1 MGAEARSTD
10 TADAYVPLHVRVERQ
25 AALTPSAVAVVDGA
39 ETCTYAELVT
49 RAGLLARRL
58 RHLGAAP
65 ETAIG
70 VCLPRGIELVVS
82 LLAVWKSGAAYVPL
96 DPEHPWERSAWV
108 LKDTGVDLVVA
119 DGDLAA
125 RVSDTGARPVAP
137 TCAAGPD
144 SPAGPASDVR
154 GERTPDT
161 PGEQA
166 AYVLYTSG
174 STGRPKGVVVSHAG
188 IANRVSWVVR
198 RHGLGPA
205 DRVLQKTTIT
215 FDAACW
221 EVFAPLVS
229 GGTFVLAPRGAE
241 ADPTTLLRTVAD
253 HEVTVLQVVPS
264 MLRTLADEPGWAD
277 CAALRLLFCA
287 GEPLHAELV
296 QRVLARRDI
305 EVWNTYGPTECSIDI
320 TAHRFDP
327 AQQHGPVPIGRPIT
341 GMRVLV
347 ADAEG
352 RPVSVGTRGEL
363 YAGGV
368 GVARGYLGQPERTA
382 ESFVPD
388 PYATDGSR
396 LYRTGDLVRWS
407 ADGTLEYLGRA
418 DDQVKVNGVRV
429 EPGEVEAA
437 LVAHPQ
443 VRGAVVRAFTRDGT
457 TRLVGYVL
465 RGHAREGRPADS
477 DLRGFLR
484 TRLPGSYLP
493 TVVVEVDAFP
503 LTPNGKVDR
512 LALAE
517 PAPEADL
524 DVVAPR
530 TDAERLVAD
539 VWQGLLGGE
548 DVGVNS
554 DFFRLGGTS
563 LQLTRLAN
571 RLRSASG
578 REVRLREL
586 LTATTVEAQ
595 ARLIEGYAEDA
606 DVIPKIPRPTT
617 GSGEQGGLQVSYGQR
632 RLWFLDRM
640 NPGSPE
646 WVSVLPLR
654 VPAGASDAAVR
665 RALDALVA
673 RHEALRTRF
682 GLVDGEP
689 TQFVMPPGPHELTV
703 VETDPDHL
711 HQVLAAAAEHGFDL
725 ETGPVLRAVL
735 ARMPTEQ
742 GKAVLS
748 LAIHHIACDGWSSA
762 ILDREFHEL
771 LAAEMNGTPS
781 RLAPPRLQYADYAAW
796 QRTAQDDAST
806 EREIQHWTSVL
817 DGLEPLPLPTD
828 RPRPPVRDGRG
839 GIVAFTLPASLT
851 EAFEELGRHH
861 GTTLYETLLTAFATL
876 LARYTGQWDTPIG
889 TPVAGRDREET
900 EDIVGFFLNSLV
912 IRCRPHAELGFDRAL
927 DHVRGVFREALAH
940 QTLPFERLVAAL
952 DAEGDLARTPL
963 YQVAFDLHDEELTG
977 SAALDDFHALEDA
990 WSVAKTDLSLFMRRA
1005 ADGRMIGGL
1014 EYATAL
1020 FDRTTVERLARHFVR
1035 VVEAVTADP
1044 GLPLGELHL
1053 LSSAEL
1059 DRLSEWSRNPGP
1071 LPTEPPYETFERWA
1085 AETPDAIAVTSGG
1098 ADLTYRGLDERANAL
1113 AHRLRALGVG
1123 PEDAVGVLLDRG
1135 PDLLAA
1141 LLAVWKAGGAYLPLD
1156 PSHPAG
1162 RVKTVLSDAGARVLV
1177 VDSASRDRIGRPPG
1191 TRLLLTDAATEP
1203 TVTTAP
1209 DRTPD
1214 LDRLAYVIYTSGSTG
1229 RPKGVQITHAGLANH
1244 LDWAVAELVG
1254 RADEGAPVF
1263 SSVAFD
1269 LVVPNLWAPLMAGR
1283 TVTLLPQDLDLGT
1296 LGQLLVEAGPFAFV
1310 KMTPAHLEIL
1320 SDQLTPEQVRALA
1333 RVYVVA
1339 GEALPGRLVDG
1350 WAAPVINEYG
1360 PTEASIGTC
1369 VFPAPDDGNREIVP
1383 IGRPL
1388 PNMTM
1393 RVLDN
1398 RLQPVPVGV
1407 TGELYVGGVGVA
1419 RGYAGRPAQTGAAF
1433 LPDPY
1438 GAPGDRMYRTGD
1450 LVRLLPGG
1458 EVDFL
1463 GRIDHQVKIRGH
1475 RIETTEIQVV
1485 LADHPRVREAVV
1497 TVRET
1502 RPGDRSLVAHY
1513 VAAGDTPP
1521 SHDELV
1527 THCTEHLPPYMV
1539 PSAFMALPALPLNA
1553 NGKVDR
1559 AALSALEPRTE
1570 PDVVAPRTVVEERV
1584 AEIWTDLL
1592 GRDVGVYGNFF
1603 HTGGNSILAIRL
1615 VASLQDAFEI
1625 ELPMRAVF
1633 EGPTVAELATAIEE
1647 LIRAE
1652 VEALTDDELIA
1663 QTLRFGE

>member
-10 TADAYVPLHVRVERQ
+10 TADAYVPLHVRVEAQ
-25 AALTPSAVAVVDGA
+25 AELTPSAVAVVDGA
-39 ETCTYAELVT
+39 ETYTYAELEA
-49 RAGLLARRL
+49 RAALLAHRL
-58 RHLGAAP
+58 RELGAAP
-65 ETAIG
+65 EAAIG
-70 VCLPRGIELVVS
+70 VCLPRGIELIVS

-108 LKDTGVDLVVA
+108 LKDTAADLVIVDDA
-119 DGDLAA
+119 LAA

-144 SPAGPASDVR
+144 SPAGPAQDV
-154 GERTPDT
+154 

-205 DRVLQKTTIT
+205 DRVLQKTTLT

-229 GGTFVLAPRGAE
+229 GGTVVLAPPGAE
-241 ADPTTLLRTVAD
+241 ADASMLLRAVAA
-253 HEVTVLQVVPS
+253 HEVSVLQVVPS
-264 MLRTLADEPGWAD
+264 MLRILADEPGWAD
-277 CAALRLLFCA
+277 CTALRLLFSA

-296 QRVLARRDI
+296 QSVIARRDV

-327 AQQHGPVPIGRPIT
+327 AQQHGPVPIGRPIP

-347 ADAEG
+347 ADSGG

-382 ESFVPD
+382 EGFVPD

-437 LVAHPQ
+437 LVAHPD
-443 VRGAVVRAFTRDGT
+443 VRGAVVKAFTRDGT
-457 TRLVGYVL
+457 TRLVGYVH
-465 RGHAREGRPADS
+465 RRDAGEGQRADT
-477 DLRGFLR
+477 DLRDFLR
-484 TRLPGSYLP
+484 TRLPGSHVP
-493 TVVVEVDAFP
+493 TVVVELDRFP
-503 LTPNGKVDR
+503 LTPSGKVDR
-512 LALAE
+512 LALPE
-517 PAPEADL
+517 PAPDADQ
-524 DVVAPR
+524 DITAPR
-530 TDAERLVAD
+530 TEAERLVAR
-539 VWQGLLGGE
+539 VWQDLLGG
-548 DVGVNS
+548 DDFGVNS

-571 RLRSASG
+571 RLRSVSG
-578 REVRLREL
+578 REVRLRDL

-595 ARLIEGYAEDA
+595 ALLITGYAEDA
-606 DVIPKIPRPTT
+606 DVIPKAARPAS
-617 GSGEQGGLQVSYGQR
+617 GSGAPGGLQVSYGQR

-654 VPAGASDAAVR
+654 VPADASDDLVR

-682 GLVDGEP
+682 AMVDGEP
-689 TQFVMPPGPHELTV
+689 MQFVMEPGAQELTV
-703 VETDPDHL
+703 VDTDRDKL
-711 HQVLAAAAEHGFDL
+711 HQLLAADAERGFDL
-725 ETGPVLRAVL
+725 ETGPVLRALL
-735 ARMPTEQ
+735 ARVPAGQ
-742 GKAVLS
+742 GESVLS
-748 LAIHHIACDGWSSA
+748 LTIHHIACDGWSSA
-762 ILDREFHEL
+762 ILDRDFHEL
-771 LAAEMNGTPS
+771 LASEMSGRPC

-796 QRTAQDDAST
+796 QRTAEDGAST
-806 EREIQHWTSVL
+806 EREIQHWVSVL
-817 DGLEPLPLPTD
+817 DGVEPLPLPTD

-851 EAFEELGRHH
+851 EAFEELGRQH
-861 GTTLYETLLTAFATL
+861 GATPYETLLTAFATL
-876 LARYTGQWDTPIG
+876 LGRYTDQWDTPIG

-900 EDIVGFFLNSLV
+900 EEIVGFFLNSLV
-912 IRCRPHAELGFDRAL
+912 IRCRPHADLGFDRAL

-940 QTLPFERLVAAL
+940 QTLPFERLVAEL

-977 SAALDDFHALEDA
+977 SAALADFHALEGA
-990 WSVAKTDLSLFMRRA
+990 WRVAKTDLSLFMRRV
-1005 ADGRMIGGL
+1005 ADGRMIGGF

-1020 FDRTTVERLARHFVR
+1020 FDRTTVERLAQHFVR
-1035 VVEAVTADP
+1035 VVEAVTARPD
-1044 GLPLGELHL
+1044 LPLEQLPV
-1053 LSSAEL
+1053 LSSHEI

-1071 LPTEPPYETFERWA
+1071 RPHACPFEVFERWA
-1085 AETPDAIAVTSGG
+1085 AATPDAIAVTSDG
-1098 ADLTYRGLDERANAL
+1098 ADITYRGLDERANAV

-1123 PEDAVGVLLDRG
+1123 PEDVVGVLLDRG

-1162 RVKTVLSDAGARVLV
+1162 RMKAVLADAGARVLV
-1177 VDSASRDRIGRPPG
+1177 LDSGGRDRIGRPPG
-1191 TRLLLTDAATEP
+1191 IRLLLTDAATESA
-1203 TVTTAP
+1203 VTTAP

-1244 LDWAVAELVG
+1244 LVWAAAELAG
-1254 RADEGAPVF
+1254 QAEGGAPVF
-1263 SSVAFD
+1263 SSIAFD

-1283 TVTLLPQDLDLGT
+1283 TVTLLPQDLDLST
-1296 LGQLLVEAGPFAFV
+1296 LGRLLEEAGPFAFV

-1320 SDQLTPEQVRALA
+1320 SEQLSAEQVRALA
-1333 RVYVVA
+1333 SVYVVA
-1339 GEALPGRLVDG
+1339 GEALPGRLVDR

-1360 PTEASIGTC
+1360 PTEASVGTC
-1369 VFPAPDDGNREIVP
+1369 VFPAPDHGNREIVP

-1393 RVLDN
+1393 RVLDQ

-1407 TGELYVGGVGVA
+1407 TGELYVGGAGVA
-1419 RGYAGRPAQTGAAF
+1419 RGYVGQPAQTAAAF
-1433 LPDPY
+1433 LPDPC
-1438 GAPGDRMYRTGD
+1438 GASGDRMYRTGD

-1458 EVDFL
+1458 DVDFL

-1475 RIETTEIQVV
+1475 RIETTEIQLV
-1485 LADHPRVREAVV
+1485 LAEHPRVREAVV
-1497 TVRET
+1497 TVRESG
-1502 RPGDRSLVAHY
+1502 PGDRSLVAHY
-1513 VAAGDTPP
+1513 VAVGDTPP
-1521 SHDELV
+1521 THDDFV
-1527 THCTEHLPPYMV
+1527 THCTDRLPSYMV

-1559 AALSALEPRTE
+1559 TALAALELRGE
-1570 PDVVAPRTVVEERV
+1570 PDVVAPRTVAEERI

-1592 GRDVGVYGNFF
+1592 GRDVGVHGNFF

-1625 ELPMRAVF
+1625 ELPIRAVF
-1633 EGPTVAELATAIEE
+1633 EGPTVAELATAIEK

-1652 VEALTDDELIA
+1652 FEALSDDELIA
-1663 QTLRFGE
+1663 QSQPFGE

>member
-10 TADAYVPLHVRVERQ
+10 TADAYVSLHVRVERQ

-39 ETCTYAELVT
+39 ETCTYAELDS
-49 RAGLLARRL
+49 RAALLAHRL
-58 RHLGAAP
+58 RELGAAP
-65 ETAIG
+65 EAAIG
-70 VCLPRGIELVVS
+70 VCLPRGIDLVVS

-108 LKDTGVDLVVA
+108 LKDTGADLVVVDDSLSA
-119 DGDLAA
+119 Q
-125 RVSDTGARPVAP
+125 VSGTGARPVAP

-144 SPAGPASDVR
+144 SPAGPASDV
-154 GERTPDT
+154 

-166 AYVLYTSG
+166 AYILYTSG

-198 RHGLGPA
+198 RHGLGAA
-205 DRVLQKTTIT
+205 DRVLQKTTLT

-229 GGTFVLAPRGAE
+229 GGTVVLAPQGAE
-241 ADPTTLLRTVAD
+241 ADAATLLRAVAA

-277 CAALRLLFCA
+277 CTALRLLFSA

-296 QRVLARRDI
+296 QRVLAWRDM

-327 AQQHGPVPIGRPIT
+327 AQQHGSVPIGRPIP

-347 ADAEG
+347 ADSEG

-388 PYATDGSR
+388 PFAADGSR

-407 ADGTLEYLGRA
+407 AEGTLEYLGRA
-418 DDQVKVNGVRV
+418 DGQAKVNGVRV

-437 LVAHPQ
+437 LVAHPD
-443 VRGAVVRAFTRDGT
+443 VRGAVVKAFTRDGT
-457 TRLVGYVL
+457 TRLVGYVQ
-465 RGHAREGRPADS
+465 RRDARDGQRADA

-484 TRLPGSYLP
+484 TRLPGSHVP
-493 TVVVEVDAFP
+493 AVVVELDAFP
-503 LTPNGKVDR
+503 FTPNGKVDR
-512 LALAE
+512 LALPE
-517 PAPEADL
+517 PAPDAGQ
-524 DVVAPR
+524 DVTAPR
-530 TDAERLVAD
+530 TEAERLVAS
-539 VWQGLLGGE
+539 VWQDLLG
-548 DVGVNS
+548 DDDIGVNS
-554 DFFRLGGTS
+554 DFFRQGGTS
-563 LQLTRLAN
+563 LQVTRLAN

-578 REVRLREL
+578 REVRFREL
-586 LTATTVEAQ
+586 LKATTVEAQ
-595 ARLIEGYAEDA
+595 ALLIEGYAEDA
-606 DVIPKIPRPTT
+606 DVLPKAPRPTG
-617 GSGEQGGLQVSYGQR
+617 GSGGLQVSFGQR

-654 VPAGASDAAVR
+654 VPAEASDDAVR

-682 GLVDGEP
+682 AVVDGEP
-689 TQFVMPPGPHELTV
+689 MQFVMEPAAQELTV
-703 VETDPDHL
+703 VETDRDQLP
-711 HQVLAAAAEHGFDL
+711 QVLAAAAERGFDL
-725 ETGPVLRAVL
+725 ETGPVLRALL
-735 ARMPTEQ
+735 ARVPAPQ
-742 GKAVLS
+742 GESVLS

-771 LAAEMNGTPS
+771 LAAEMRGRPC
-781 RLAPPRLQYADYAAW
+781 RLAPPRRQYADYAAW
-796 QRTAQDDAST
+796 QRNAEDNAAA
-806 EREIQHWTSVL
+806 EREIQHWASVL
-817 DGLEPLPLPTD
+817 DGVEPLPLPTD

-839 GIVAFTLPASLT
+839 GIVAFTLPAPLT
-851 EAFEELGRHH
+851 EALEELGRQH
-861 GTTLYETLLTAFATL
+861 GATPYETLLTAFATL

-900 EDIVGFFLNSLV
+900 EEIVGFFLNSLV
-912 IRCRPHAELGFDRAL
+912 IRCRPQAGLGFAQAL
-927 DHVRGVFREALAH
+927 DHVRDVFREALAH

-963 YQVAFDLHDEELTG
+963 YQVAFDLHDEEHTG
-977 SAALDDFHALEDA
+977 SAALDDFHSLEGV

-1005 ADGRMIGGL
+1005 ADGSMIGGL

-1020 FDRTTVERLARHFVR
+1020 FDRTTVERLAQHLVR
-1035 VVEAVTADP
+1035 VVETVTARP
-1044 GLPLGELHL
+1044 ELPLGQLPL
-1053 LSSAEL
+1053 LSPQES

-1071 LPTEPPYETFERWA
+1071 RPHACSYEVFERRA
-1085 AETPDAIAVTSGG
+1085 AATPDAIAVTSDGT
-1098 ADLTYRGLDERANAL
+1098 DITYRALDERANAL

-1123 PEDAVGVLLDRG
+1123 PEDVVGVLLDRG
-1135 PDLLAA
+1135 PELLAA

-1156 PSHPAG
+1156 LSYPAG
-1162 RVKTVLSDAGARVLV
+1162 RMKAVLADAGARVLV
-1177 VDSASRDRIGRPPG
+1177 LDSRGRDRIGRPPG

-1203 TVTTAP
+1203 AVTTAP

-1229 RPKGVQITHAGLANH
+1229 RPKGVQVTHAGLANH
-1244 LDWAVAELVG
+1244 LDWAAAELAG
-1254 RADEGAPVF
+1254 RGEGGAPVF
-1263 SSVAFD
+1263 SSIAFD

-1283 TVTLLPQDLDLGT
+1283 TVTMLPQDLDLST
-1296 LGQLLVEAGPFAFV
+1296 LGKQLTEAGPFAFV

-1320 SDQLTPEQVRALA
+1320 SEQLSAEQVRALA
-1333 RVYVVA
+1333 SVYVVA
-1339 GEALPGRLVDG
+1339 GEALPGRLVDR

-1360 PTEASIGTC
+1360 PTEASVGTC
-1369 VFPAPDDGNREIVP
+1369 VFPAPDQGNREIVP

-1393 RVLDN
+1393 RVLDQH
-1398 RLQPVPVGV
+1398 LQPVPVGV
-1407 TGELYVGGVGVA
+1407 TGELYVGGAGVA
-1419 RGYAGRPAQTGAAF
+1419 RGYVRQPEQTAAAF
-1433 LPDPY
+1433 LPDPF

-1458 EVDFL
+1458 DVDFL

-1475 RIETTEIQVV
+1475 RIEITEIQLV
-1485 LADHPRVREAVV
+1485 LADHPQVREAVV

-1502 RPGDRSLVAHY
+1502 GPGDRGLVAHY
-1513 VAAGDTPP
+1513 VAEGDTPP
-1521 SHDELV
+1521 THDDLV
-1527 THCTEHLPPYMV
+1527 DHCADRLPPYMV
-1539 PSAFMALPALPLNA
+1539 PPAFMALQALPLNA

-1559 AALSALEPRTE
+1559 TALAALEPQGE
-1570 PDVVAPRTVVEERV
+1570 PDVVAPHTVVQERI
-1584 AEIWTDLL
+1584 AEIWAGLL
-1592 GRDVGVYGNFF
+1592 GRDVGVHANFF

-1615 VASLQDAFEI
+1615 VAGLQDAFEI

-1633 EGPTVAELATAIEE
+1633 EGPTVAELATVVEE

-1652 VEALTDDELIA
+1652 VEALSDDELIA
-1663 QTLRFGE
+1663 QSQPSGE